1 MKSFLTSALVIISAI
16 VLIAPQSQALGFG
29 IEGGFRQQSGD
40 TATGYSTSSQV
51 GYQLGAVGF
60 FDFSEK
66 LALRSGLM
74 YTQRPLKVTNDT
86 TQDSATLTMTYFD
99 IPVGLMLKFE
109 DYMGVYLGTALS
121 MNLDKSSDKKAVMD
135 VVDAKSIVMPLQLGV
150 TFKFM
155 PDVGLNMY
163 FEQFG
168 DVAKDLKSYRA
179 VGVNLLFTME

>member
-1 MKSFLTSALVIISAI
+1 MKSVLV
-16 VLIAPQSQALGFG
+16 LLGLFFTLQTHALGFG

-40 TATGYSTSSQV
+40 TAVGYSTSSQV

-66 LALRSGLM
+66 LALRSGLL
-74 YTQRPLKVTNDT
+74 YTQRPLTVKNDT
-86 TQDSATLTMTYFD
+86 SLESANITMTYFD
-99 IPVGLMLKFE
+99 VPVGLMLKFE
-109 DYMGVYLGTALS
+109 DYMGVYLGTAVS
-121 MNLDKSSDKKAVMD
+121 VNLDKSSDKKSVMD
-135 VVDAKSIVMPLQLGV
+135 VVDAKSMVMPLQLGA

-155 PDVGLNMY
+155 PEMGLNLY